1 MAANEIAERLA
12 ASAWVQ
18 CGSDGGES
26 LADFSPDQLRY
37 RSLVGFQN
45 RILTTTNPTLVPLII
60 LPLDRTLSRAE
71 CAVFAHRHGTA
82 GPTDD
87 QEDTRQTYPVY
98 DAPAASYAQVFCEP
112 IMLSWLGDDL
122 SSPTYMPF
130 GLFPGPIVV
139 PDDQPLDTFDA
150 LAIVLPVGD
159 GVAFAGD
166 FSVLVLKHPKIE
178 GETVIQA
185 VLPAEVP

>member
-26 LADFSPDQLRY
+26 LADFDPGQLRF

-45 RILTTTNPTLVPLII
+45 RIITTNNGSLVPLII

-71 CAVFAHRHGTA
+71 CAVFAHRIATA
-82 GPTDD
+82 GPTGD
-87 QEDTRQTYPVY
+87 QEETRQTYPVY

-122 SSPTYMPF
+122 TAPAYMPF
-130 GLFPGPIVV
+130 GLFPGPVSV

-150 LAIVLPVGD
+150 LAVVLPSD
-159 GVAFAGD
+159 AGVAFAGD
-166 FSVLVLKHPKIE
+166 FCVLVLKHPKIE
-178 GETVIQA
+178 GETIVQA

>member
-26 LADFSPDQLRY
+26 LADFDPAQLRY
-37 RSLVGFQN
+37 RSYVGFQN
-45 RILTTTNPTLVPLII
+45 RIITTVNAALIPIII
-60 LPLDRTLSRAE
+60 LPLDRTLSRSE

-82 GPTDD
+82 GPTGDP
-87 QEDTRQTYPVY
+87 EDSRQTYPVY
-98 DAPAASYAQVFCEP
+98 DEPAASYAQVFCQP
-112 IMLSWLGDDL
+112 IMLSWLGPDL
-122 SSPTYMPF
+122 SAPLYMPF
-130 GLFPGPIVV
+130 GIAPGPVSV

-150 LAIVLPVGD
+150 LAVLLPWAD
-159 GVAFAGD
+159 GAAFAGD
-166 FSVLVLKHPKIE
+166 FSVLVLKHPKLE
-178 GETVIQA
+178 GETIVQA